1 MFYNCENVD
10 LFSLNRELKKRD
22 KLMMNLLF
30 PAWKNRGLF
39 MNTNLIFNDSAVYCR
54 RLSDRQHS
62 FALVIGKVFYK
73 TDLRQHGS
81 GNPGGT
87 NAGRV
92 LGKKAG
98 IAVIVLDVL
107 KVVLAIGLSSL
118 VSGPAALLS
127 GLACCIGHCYP
138 VFAHFKGGKA
148 VATMFGFLLGISIFV
163 FANAFYFL
171 CPLIMFFL
179 MLYLYKWVSLASIA
193 AAVSSSL
200 LIMAMNWSMSIESV
214 LLICGSWLLTLL
226 VIYRH
231 SLNIEKIRNG
241 KESKISWM

>member
-1 MFYNCENVD
+1 
-10 LFSLNRELKKRD
+10 
-22 KLMMNLLF
+22 MNMNQILLTLLCIVGGYLLGSI
-30 PAWKNRGLF
+30 P
-39 MNTNLIFNDSAVYCR
+39 
-54 RLSDRQHS
+54 

-98 IAVIVLDVL
+98 VTVIALDAL
-107 KVVLAIGLSSL
+107 KVVLAIGVSSL
-118 VSGPAALLS
+118 VSAPAALLS

-163 FANAFYFL
+163 FQNAFYFI
-171 CPLIMFFL
+171 CPLIMFFV
-179 MLYLYKWVSLASIA
+179 MLYLYKWVSLASISA
-193 AAVSSSL
+193 ALCSSL
-200 LIMAMNWSMSIESV
+200 LITAMNWAANVDSV
-214 LLICGSWLLTLL
+214 LLICGSWLLCLL
-226 VIYRH
+226 VIFRH
-231 SLNIEKIRNG
+231 SLNIKKVRNG
-241 KESKISWM
+241 QESAISWM